1 MQENFHR
8 KKHLTS
14 FQMIILGFAGVILLG
29 TLLLMLPVSSA
40 DGIVTPFDEALFTST
55 SAVCVTGLVVQDT
68 GSYCYSYTYTD
79 RWAGSSDSCCRCIY
93 AFRKKNI
100 SYAAQHYAERNIC
113 TAGRRNCP
121 VDKIHTE
128 RNFFG

>member
-1 MQENFHR
+1 MPENFHR

-55 SAVCVTGLVVQDT
+55 SAVCVCFPEEKYLLC
-68 GSYCYSYTYTD
+68 S
-79 RWAGSSDSCCRCIY
+79 AALCR
-93 AFRKKNI
+93 
-100 SYAAQHYAERNIC
+100 AQYRH
-113 TAGRRNCP
+113 RR
-121 VDKIHTE
+121 
-128 RNFFG
+128 

>member
-55 SAVCVTGLVVQDT
+55 SAVCVTGLVVQMAMYKFFHRLRLPLQGMREEYPFSDHL
-68 GSYCYSYTYTD
+68 YS
-79 RWAGSSDSCCRCIY
+79 
-93 AFRKKNI
+93 RKKGLP
-100 SYAAQHYAERNIC
+100 
-113 TAGRRNCP
+113 TFLLP
-121 VDKIHTE
+121 
-128 RNFFG
+128 

>member
-1 MQENFHR
+1 MPENFHR

-68 GSYCYSYTYTD
+68 GSYWSGFGQTVILILIQTGGLGVVTVAVAHLCFPEEKYLLCS
-79 RWAGSSDSCCRCIY
+79 AALCR
-93 AFRKKNI
+93 
-100 SYAAQHYAERNIC
+100 AQYRH
-113 TAGRRNCP
+113 RR
-121 VDKIHTE
+121 
-128 RNFFG
+128 

>member
-40 DGIVTPFDEALFTST
+40 DGIVTPFDEALFT
-55 SAVCVTGLVVQDT
+55 
-68 GSYCYSYTYTD
+68 
-79 RWAGSSDSCCRCIY
+79 
-93 AFRKKNI
+93 
-100 SYAAQHYAERNIC
+100 
-113 TAGRRNCP
+113 
-121 VDKIHTE
+121 
-128 RNFFG
+128 